1 MIESQ
6 NKNPQDKSDDCCNN
20 ETCTTLHHFISISLD
35 EQWSITYSY
44 STMPGI
50 YSSKQTK
57 SPEDEVCS

>member
-1 MIESQ
+1 MIEVRT
-6 NKNPQDKSDDCCNN
+6 KIHKIKVMIVVTMKHVPHYI
-20 ETCTTLHHFISISLD
+20 TISLD